1 MNKKTARGYPDAK
14 TRPPRAARHRLAY
27 LSARQQPQGIDRIS
41 DSDHQEDAKRPERPE
56 RPAPGLVVG
65 VGASAGGL
73 DPCKR
78 LLESAPADK
87 DIAFVVV
94 LHLAPSQESHVA
106 GILKTVTR
114 IAVTQVTGKERIEP
128 NHIYVIAPATS
139 LGIRDGVLEVGEPAK
154 PHYKAR
160 PIDAFFSAL
169 AADQRDRAVG
179 IVLSG
184 TGDDGAAG
192 LMDIR
197 SAGGLCLV
205 QDLDTAEYDGMP
217 RSAVDTG
224 AADAIVPPGEMGLIL
239 LEYAGA
245 PGIRPRLPKPSGRRT
260 TEAPGEGLDAILAL
274 LGERYRVDFCDYKK
288 NTLERRTQRRM
299 GLKQISDWQD
309 YLAYLRAHPEEVE
322 ALYSDVLIGVT
333 RFLRDPEEWEFL
345 EQQVV
350 PELLA
355 SHDADTPVRVWSA
368 GCATGE
374 EAYSLAMIFL
384 EHIERTGGRFKL
396 QVFASDVSH
405 EALAFA
411 RRGLYPARIET
422 EVSPE
427 RLRRFFHRVGEHF
440 QMDRDLRERVTF
452 AAHDL
457 LSDPPFAGLDL
468 VSCRNVLI
476 YLEPHAQER
485 LLDLF
490 HFSLR
495 PHGVLW
501 LGSAETTGGRS
512 ASFTELTGKHRMFR
526 SDGRARPER
535 YRVPHWVAE
544 RVPVHGLPP
553 APAGPLTAPQVARRL
568 EQWVLQRYTS
578 ACVVIDRNLR
588 ILYCFG
594 PTGEYLTQPVG
605 EARMDLLSWAR
616 PGLYAKLRTGLGD
629 AVEHGHE
636 VTVTGMR
643 RERDAESARVD
654 ATIEP
659 ITSVPGA
666 DGLFVVTFRDVPKPA
681 RLRVAPAEGGAPAEA
696 LVHQLEQELQEAHQ
710 ELQST
715 VAQLVNVNEEHYAS
729 HEELLSLNEE
739 LQSSNEELETSKEEL
754 QSLNEELTITNRQLE
769 ERNAEL
775 RTVTSDLN
783 NFLVSANVPTLFLDR
798 QLRIRRFTPACT
810 QVMRIVETDVGRSF
824 EHVKA
829 QVRDDNVLADVER
842 VLESLTP
849 IEAEVSTD
857 DGRWFF
863 RRVLPY
869 RSEEERVDGV
879 CVTFHDVTA
888 QKRAADEIEDARLFA
903 EAIIRTSRTPLL
915 VLDAELRVVCANE
928 AFYETFQ
935 VGTKDTEGHSV
946 YELGNH
952 QWDIPGLRR
961 LLEALPAERAV
972 RNYDVEHVFD
982 TIGWRTMRIN
992 ADLMKRTSRP
1002 DLILVSIEDVTDL
1015 RKAQMAA
1022 ERRAQEL
1029 AQDHRRKD
1037 EFLAMLGHELRNPLA
1052 ALTNGLS
1059 LMSMASG
1066 HADAVERAREM
1077 MARQTRR
1084 MTTMLDQLLDVAR
1097 VSSGK
1102 FELAQEAVD
1111 LVDAANAAIETV
1123 QTMLESARHELTVSF
1138 PPQGTALVLGD
1149 AGRLA
1154 QVVENLLGN
1163 AAKYTEAGG
1172 RIWLTVAKTDDAVKL
1187 SVRDTGVGLERDM
1200 LDHVFDLFTQAP
1212 RSLHRAKGGLGLGL
1226 PLVRSL
1232 VEMHRGHVD
1241 AFSAGLRQGSDFVV
1255 TLPRLRMGQ
1264 AARPRDGEGGL
1275 PAVLSR
1281 RVLVV
1286 EDEDDA
1292 AQSLVDILAVHGHE
1306 ARAARD
1312 GLAALDAARA
1322 FQPEVVLLD
1331 LGLPKLDGYEVAR
1344 KLREEHGEQM
1354 FLVAVTGYPKDAAR
1368 LHEAGL
1374 DDHLLKPP
1382 DLEKLFA
1389 LIGAIDTRS
1398 RSVFGSPAK
1407 PLADGAKGA

>member
-1 MNKKTARGYPDAK
+1 M
-14 TRPPRAARHRLAY
+14 
-27 LSARQQPQGIDRIS
+27 IS
-41 DSDHQEDAKRPERPE
+41 DSDDQDNAKRPERP
-56 RPAPGLVVG
+56 APTLVVG

-73 DPCKR
+73 DPCRR
-78 LLESAPADK
+78 LLADAPADK
-87 DIAFVVV
+87 NIAFVVV

-106 GILKTVTR
+106 AIFKTVTR
-114 IAVTQVTGKERIEP
+114 MAVTQVAGRERIEP
-128 NHIYVIAPATS
+128 NHVYVIAPATS
-139 LGIRDGVLEVGEPAK
+139 LGIRDGILEVGEPAK

-184 TGDDGAAG
+184 TGNDGAAG
-192 LMDIR
+192 LKDIR

-205 QDLDTAEYDGMP
+205 QDPGTAEYDGMP
-217 RSAVDTG
+217 RSAVETG
-224 AADAIVPPGEMGLIL
+224 AADAVVPAEEMGRIL

-245 PGIRPRLPKPSGRRT
+245 PGVRPRVREPAERRT
-260 TEAPGEGLDAILAL
+260 SEERAEGLDAILAL
-274 LGERYRVDFCDYKK
+274 LGNRYRVDFRDYKK

-299 GLKQISDWQD
+299 GLKQIADWQD
-309 YLAYLRAHPEEVE
+309 YLAYLRAHPEEAE

-333 RFLRDPEEWEFL
+333 RFFRDPEEWKFL

-355 SHDADTPVRVWSA
+355 SHDADAPVRIWSA

-374 EAYSLAMIFL
+374 EAYSLAMVFL
-384 EHIERTGGRFKL
+384 EHIERAGGRLKL

-411 RRGLYPARIET
+411 RRGLYPAGIE
-422 EVSPE
+422 EDVPPE
-427 RLRRFFHRVGEHF
+427 RLRRFFRRVGEHF

-452 AAHDL
+452 AAHNL
-457 LSDPPFAGLDL
+457 LADPPFAGVDL

-501 LGSAETTGGRS
+501 LGSAETIGGRS
-512 ASFTELTGKHRMFR
+512 ASFNEITGKHRMYR
-526 SDGRARPER
+526 SVGRARPER

-544 RVPVHGLPP
+544 RGPIHGLPP
-553 APAGPLTAPQVARRL
+553 EPAGPPTAPQIARRL

-588 ILYCFG
+588 ILYFFG

-616 PGLYAKLRTGLGD
+616 PGLYAKLRTGLAD
-629 AVEHGHE
+629 AVEHGHK

-643 RERDAESARVD
+643 RERDTGSARVD

-659 ITSVPGA
+659 TTPVPGA

-681 RLRVAPAEGGAPAEA
+681 RVRPPAEGGAPAEA
-696 LVHQLEQELQEAHQ
+696 LVHQLEQELQEARQ
-710 ELQST
+710 ELQTT

-754 QSLNEELTITNRQLE
+754 QSLNEELTTTNRQLE
-769 ERNAEL
+769 ERNTEL
-775 RTVTSDLN
+775 RTITSDLN
-783 NFLVSANVPTLFLDR
+783 NLLVSANVPTLFLDR

-810 QVMRIVETDVGRSF
+810 QVMRVVPTDVGRSF
-824 EHVKA
+824 EHVKM
-829 QVRDDNVLADVER
+829 QVRDDDLLADAGR
-842 VLESLTP
+842 VLENLAP
-849 IEAEVSTD
+849 IEAEVTTD

-863 RRVLPY
+863 RRVLTY
-869 RSEEERVDGV
+869 RSDEERVDGV
-879 CVTFHDVTA
+879 CITFHDITA
-888 QKRAADEIEDARLFA
+888 QKRAAAEIEDARLFA

-915 VLDAELRVVCANE
+915 VLDAELRVVSANE
-928 AFYETFQ
+928 AFYEAFQ
-935 VGTKDTEGHSV
+935 VSDRETEGRRI
-946 YELGNH
+946 YDLGNH
-952 QWDIPGLRR
+952 QWDIPKLRH

-972 RNYDVEHVFD
+972 RSYDVEHVFD
-982 TIGWRTMRIN
+982 SIGWRAMRLN
-992 ADLMKRTSRP
+992 ADLMKRASQP

-1015 RKAQMAA
+1015 RKAELAA
-1022 ERRAQEL
+1022 QRRADEL
-1029 AQDHRRKD
+1029 AEDHRRKD

-1052 ALTNGLS
+1052 ALANGLTV
-1059 LMSMASG
+1059 LRAAG
-1066 HADAVERAREM
+1066 GEADVVERTLAM

-1084 MTTMLDQLLDVAR
+1084 MTAMLDQLLDVAR

-1102 FELAQEAVD
+1102 FALAQEAVD
-1111 LVDAANAAIETV
+1111 VVDAATAAVETV
-1123 QTMLESARHELTVSF
+1123 QPMLESAGHELTVSL
-1138 PPQGTALVLGD
+1138 PPKGTALVLGD
-1149 AGRLA
+1149 GVRLV
-1154 QVVENLLGN
+1154 QVAENLLGN
-1163 AAKYTEAGG
+1163 AVKYTETGG
-1172 RIWLTVAKTDDAVKL
+1172 RIWLTVSAIGDTVKL
-1187 SVRDTGVGLERDM
+1187 SVRDTGIGLEPDM
-1200 LDHVFDLFTQAP
+1200 LDHVFDLFTQAS

-1241 AFSAGLRQGSDFVV
+1241 AYSAGLGQGSEFVV
-1255 TLPRLRMGQ
+1255 TLPRLHIGQ
-1264 AARPRDGEGGL
+1264 VPRPRDGEAGL

-1286 EDEDDA
+1286 EDENDA
-1292 AQSLVDILAVHGHE
+1292 AQSLADLLTIRGHDV
-1306 ARAARD
+1306 RTVPD
-1312 GLAALDAARA
+1312 GLAALDTARA
-1322 FQPEVVLLD
+1322 FKPDVVILD
-1331 LGLPKLDGYEVAR
+1331 LGLPKMDGYQVAR
-1344 KLREEHGEQM
+1344 KLREEQGKRM
-1354 FLVAVTGYPKDAAR
+1354 LLVALTGYKKDAAR
-1368 LHEAGL
+1368 LSEAGF
-1374 DDHLLKPP
+1374 DEHLLKPP
-1382 DLEKLFA
+1382 DLAKL
-1389 LIGAIDTRS
+1389 LDLLGAIDDRS
-1398 RSVFGSPAK
+1398 LGDVPEPRA
-1407 PLADGAKGA
+1407 AHD

>member
-1 MNKKTARGYPDAK
+1 MTS
-14 TRPPRAARHRLAY
+14 T
-27 LSARQQPQGIDRIS
+27 
-41 DSDHQEDAKRPERPE
+41 SDHKENAERAGSSSPS
-56 RPAPGLVVG
+56 LVVG

-87 DIAFVVV
+87 NIAFVVV
-94 LHLAPSQESHVA
+94 LHLAPSQESRVA
-106 GILKTVTR
+106 GILKTATSME
-114 IAVTQVTGKERIEP
+114 VTQVAGKERIEP
-128 NHIYVIAPATS
+128 NHVYVIAPATS
-139 LGIRDGVLEVGEPAK
+139 LGIRDGVLEVGEPAQ

-169 AADQRDRAVG
+169 AADQRGCAVG

-184 TGDDGAAG
+184 TGNDGATG
-192 LMDIR
+192 LKDIR

-205 QDLDTAEYDGMP
+205 QDPETAEYDGMP
-217 RSAVDTG
+217 RSAIDTG
-224 AADAIVPPGEMGLIL
+224 AADAVVPPGEMGRIL

-245 PGIRPRLPKPSGRRT
+245 PGVRPPPRKPPERQT
-260 TEAPGEGLDAILAL
+260 TEEPREGLDAILAL
-274 LGERYRVDFCDYKK
+274 LGNQYRVDFRDYKK

-309 YLAYLRAHPEEVE
+309 YLVYLRAHPEEVE

-333 RFLRDPEEWEFL
+333 RFFRDPEEWKFL

-374 EAYSLAMIFL
+374 EAYSLAMVFL
-384 EHIERTGGRFKL
+384 EHIERMGSRLKL

-411 RRGLYPARIET
+411 RRGLYPADIEKD
-422 EVSPE
+422 VSPE
-427 RLRRFFHRVGEHF
+427 RLRRFFQRVGEHF
-440 QMDRDLRERVTF
+440 QVDRELRERVTF
-452 AAHDL
+452 AVHNL

-495 PHGVLW
+495 PQGVLW
-501 LGSAETTGGRS
+501 LGSAETLGARS
-512 ASFTELTGKHRMFR
+512 ASFNEISGKHRMYR
-526 SDGRARPER
+526 SIGRARPER

-544 RVPVHGLPP
+544 RVPIHGLPP
-553 APAGPLTAPQVARRL
+553 KPVGPQTAPQIARRL
-568 EQWVLQRYTS
+568 EQLVLQRYTS
-578 ACVVIDRNLR
+578 ACVVIDRSLR
-588 ILYCFG
+588 ILYSFG

-605 EARMDLLSWAR
+605 EARMDLLSWVR
-616 PGLYAKLRTGLGD
+616 PGLYAKLRTGLND
-629 AVEHGHE
+629 AVDHRCK

-643 RERDAESARVD
+643 RERDAARVRVE

-659 ITSVPGA
+659 VTSVPGA
-666 DGLFVVTFRDVPKPA
+666 EGLFVVAFREMPRPA
-681 RLRVAPAEGGAPAEA
+681 EPPVAPAEGGAPGEA
-696 LVHQLEQELQEAHQ
+696 LVHQLEQELQETRQ
-710 ELQST
+710 ELQTT
-715 VAQLVNVNEEHYAS
+715 VAQLVSVNEEHYAS

-754 QSLNEELTITNRQLE
+754 QSLNEELTTTNRQLE

-775 RTVTSDLN
+775 RTLTSDLN
-783 NFLVSANVPTLFLDR
+783 NLLVTANVPTLFLDR

-810 QVMRIVETDVGRSF
+810 QVMRIVPTDVGRSF
-824 EHVKA
+824 EHIKM
-829 QVRDDNVLADVER
+829 QVRDDDVLADAER
-842 VLESLTP
+842 VLENLAP

-857 DGRWFF
+857 DGRWFI

-879 CVTFHDVTA
+879 CITFQDVTA
-888 QKRAADEIEDARLFA
+888 QKRAAAEIEDARLFA
-903 EAIIRTSRTPLL
+903 EAVIRTSRTPLL
-915 VLDAELRVVCANE
+915 VLDAEFRVVSVNE

-935 VGTKDTEGHSV
+935 VSEKDTEGRRI

-952 QWDIPGLRR
+952 QWDIPRLRG
-961 LLEALPAERAV
+961 LLEVLPKERAV

-982 TIGWRTMRIN
+982 TIGWRTMRLN
-992 ADLMKRTSRP
+992 ADLMKRTGRP

-1015 RKAQMAA
+1015 RKAELAA
-1022 ERRAQEL
+1022 RRRADEL

-1052 ALTNGLS
+1052 ALANGLTV
-1059 LMSMASG
+1059 MRVASG
-1066 HADAVERAREM
+1066 DADAVERVRAM

-1084 MTTMLDQLLDVAR
+1084 MTVMLDQLLDVAR

-1111 LVDAANAAIETV
+1111 LVDAAKAAIETA
-1123 QTMLESARHELTVSF
+1123 QPMLESAKHELTISF
-1138 PPQGTALVLGD
+1138 PPKGTALVLGD
-1149 AGRLA
+1149 GVRLA

-1163 AAKYTEAGG
+1163 AAKYTETGG
-1172 RIWLTVAKTDDAVKL
+1172 RIWLTVSTTDDTVKL
-1187 SVRDTGVGLERDM
+1187 LVRDTGIGLEPDM
-1200 LDHVFDLFTQAP
+1200 LDHVFDLFTQAS

-1241 AFSAGLRQGSDFVV
+1241 AFSAGLGQGSEFVV
-1255 TLPRLRMGQ
+1255 TLPRLRIGQ
-1264 AARPRDGEGGL
+1264 VARPRDGEASL
-1275 PAVLSR
+1275 PVVSSR

-1292 AQSLVDILAVHGHE
+1292 GQSLVDILTIHGHE
-1306 ARAARD
+1306 ARAVRD

-1331 LGLPKLDGYEVAR
+1331 LGLPEMDGYEVAR
-1344 KLREEHGEQM
+1344 KLREEHGKQM
-1354 FLVAVTGYPKDAAR
+1354 LLVAMTGYQKDAAR
-1368 LHEAGL
+1368 LQEAGF
-1374 DDHLLKPP
+1374 DEHLLKPP

-1389 LIGAIDTRS
+1389 LLGASHGSHPCS
-1398 RSVFGSPAK
+1398 R
-1407 PLADGAKGA
+1407 

>member
-1 MNKKTARGYPDAK
+1 MNSHCRGMA
-14 TRPPRAARHRLAY
+14 
-27 LSARQQPQGIDRIS
+27 IS
-41 DSDHQEDAKRPERPE
+41 DSGGQEGAKRPERP
-56 RPAPGLVVG
+56 ATSLVVG

-73 DPCKR
+73 HPCKK
-78 LLESAPADK
+78 LLQSAPADK
-87 DIAFVVV
+87 DIAFVIV
-94 LHLAPSQESHVA
+94 LHLAPAQESHVA
-106 GILKTVTR
+106 EIFETVTR
-114 IAVTQVTGKERIEP
+114 MPVTQVVGKQRIEP
-128 NHIYVIAPATS
+128 NHVYVIAPATS
-139 LGIRDGVLEVGEPAK
+139 LGIRDGALEVGEPGT

-169 AADQRDRAVG
+169 AADQRSRAVG

-184 TGDDGAAG
+184 TGNDGTAG
-192 LMDIR
+192 LEDIR

-205 QDLDTAEYDGMP
+205 QDPGTAEYEGMP
-217 RSAVDTG
+217 RSAMDTG
-224 AADAIVPPGEMGLIL
+224 AADAVVPPEEMGRMI

-245 PGIRPRLPKPSGRRT
+245 PGVRPPPRKPSDRRT
-260 TEAPGEGLDAILAL
+260 AAEPGEGLDAILAL
-274 LGERYRVDFCDYKK
+274 LGHRYRVDFREYKK

-299 GLKQISDWQD
+299 GLKQISDRQE
-309 YLAYLRAHPEEVE
+309 YLAYLRGHPEEVE
-322 ALYSDVLIGVT
+322 ALYGDVLIGVT
-333 RFLRDPEEWEFL
+333 RFFRDPEEWKFL
-345 EQQVV
+345 EREVV
-350 PELLA
+350 PQLLA
-355 SHDADTPVRVWSA
+355 THDADTPVRVWSA

-374 EAYSLAMIFL
+374 EAYSLAMVFL
-384 EHIERTGGRFKL
+384 EQIERTGGRLKL

-411 RRGLYPARIET
+411 RHGLYPADIEQD
-422 EVSPE
+422 VPPE

-440 QMDRDLRERVTF
+440 QVNRDLRERVTF
-452 AAHDL
+452 AAHNL

-468 VSCRNVLI
+468 VNCRNVLI

-501 LGSAETTGGRS
+501 LGSAETLGARS
-512 ASFTELTGKHRMFR
+512 ANFNEITGKHRMYR
-526 SDGRARPER
+526 STGRARPER

-544 RVPVHGLPP
+544 RVPVQGLPP
-553 APAGPLTAPQVARRL
+553 EPSGPPTAPQIARRL

-578 ACVVIDRNLR
+578 ACVVIDRHLR
-588 ILYCFG
+588 LLYFFG
-594 PTGEYLTQPVG
+594 PTSDYLTQPAG

-629 AVEHGHE
+629 AVENGRK

-643 RERDAESARVD
+643 RERDAGSARVD

-666 DGLFVVTFRDVPKPA
+666 DGLFIVIFRDVPKPT
-681 RLRVAPAEGGAPAEA
+681 RLPAASAEGGAPAEP
-696 LVHQLEQELQEAHQ
+696 LVHRLEQELQEAHQ

-754 QSLNEELTITNRQLE
+754 QSLNEELTTTNRQLE
-769 ERNAEL
+769 EKNMEL
-775 RTVTSDLN
+775 RTITSDLN
-783 NFLVSANVPTLFLDR
+783 NFLVSANVPTLILDH

-810 QVMRIVETDVGRSF
+810 EVMSIVSTDVGRSL
-824 EHVKA
+824 EHIKM
-829 QVRDDNVLADVER
+829 QVRDDNLIADVER
-842 VLESLTP
+842 VLENLAP
-849 IEAEVSTD
+849 VEAEVSTD

-869 RSEEERVDGV
+869 RSDEGRVDGV

-888 QKRAADEIEDARLFA
+888 QKRAAAEIEDARLFA

-915 VLDAELRVVCANE
+915 VLDPELRVFSANE
-928 AFYETFQ
+928 AFYEAFQ
-935 VGTKDTEGHSV
+935 VGEKDTAGARI

-961 LLEALPAERAV
+961 LLEALPTERAV
-972 RNYDVEHVFD
+972 RNYDVEHVFQ

-992 ADLMKRTSRP
+992 ADLMKRTNRP

-1015 RKAQMAA
+1015 RKAELPA

-1037 EFLAMLGHELRNPLA
+1037 EFLAMLGHELRNPLT
-1052 ALTNGLS
+1052 ALANGLN
-1059 LMSMASG
+1059 LMSG
-1066 HADAVERAREM
+1066 VGGQADGVEQAREM
-1077 MARQTRR
+1077 MARQTQR

-1102 FELAQEAVD
+1102 IELAEEAVD
-1111 LVDAANAAIETV
+1111 FVDAANAAVEAV
-1123 QTMLESARHELTVSF
+1123 QPMIDSARHELTVSF
-1138 PPQGTALVLGD
+1138 PPRGTALVLGD
-1149 AGRLA
+1149 AVRLA
-1154 QVVENLLGN
+1154 QVVENLLAN
-1163 AAKYTEAGG
+1163 AAKYTETGG
-1172 RIWLTVAKTDDAVKL
+1172 RIRLTVSTTDDAVKL
-1187 SVRDTGVGLERDM
+1187 FVRDTGLGLERDT
-1200 LDHVFDLFTQAP
+1200 LEHVFDLFSQVS

-1241 AFSAGLRQGSDFVV
+1241 AFSAGLGQGSEFVV

-1264 AARPRDGEGGL
+1264 VARSRDGEGGL
-1275 PAVLSR
+1275 PAVPSR
-1281 RVLVV
+1281 KVLVV
-1286 EDEDDA
+1286 EDEDDT
-1292 AQSLVDILAVHGHE
+1292 AQSLVDILTHHGHE
-1306 ARAARD
+1306 ALRVPD
-1312 GLAALDAARA
+1312 GCAALDAARA

-1331 LGLPKLDGYEVAR
+1331 LGLPKMDGYEVAR
-1344 KLREEHGEQM
+1344 KLREEHGKEM
-1354 FLVAVTGYPKDAAR
+1354 LLVALTGYSKDAAR
-1368 LHEAGL
+1368 LQNAGF
-1374 DDHLLKPP
+1374 DEHLLKPCE
-1382 DLEKLFA
+1382 LEDLFA
-1389 LIGAIDTRS
+1389 LLGANDSGSHKALSEPSAS
-1398 RSVFGSPAK
+1398 RRGR
-1407 PLADGAKGA
+1407 GT